1 MTRWIASLPMY
12 NVSPQHAALWRSLLS
27 DCVTIFAR
35 IFARSFDPGDVTI
48 VNAPEGELMP
58 HWRRKD
64 LLLSQTCGFPYRML
78 GLADEVHLIAT
89 PIFDAPGCE
98 GPRYRSVLV
107 VSAEAWARG
116 AHTLEACRGLRAA
129 CNGAD
134 SHSGM
139 NAFRHALAPL
149 ARDGRFLAS
158 VRWTGSHAAT
168 LQALASGAADVGA
181 IDCVTLALLRDSH
194 SEIFDGV
201 RTIGMTASAPGLPL
215 ITSRALGEG
224 QAQALRDAL
233 DATLAAD
240 PERARTLRL
249 RGFARLTGEAYAEIE
264 DMANAA
270 AQQGYTDLR

>member
-12 NVSPQHAALWRSLLS
+12 NVTPHHAALWRSLLS
-27 DCVTIFAR
+27 ESVAV
-35 IFARSFDPGDVTI
+35 FARSFDPGEVTI
-48 VNAPEGELMP
+48 VNSPEGELMP

-64 LLLSQTCGFPYRML
+64 LLLSQTCGFPYRIL
-78 GLADEVHLIAT
+78 GLADEVQLIST

-107 VSAEAWARG
+107 VSAQAWERG
-116 AHTLEACRGLRAA
+116 ANMLEACRGLRAA
-129 CNGAD
+129 CNGVD

-139 NAFRHALAPL
+139 NAFRHAVAPL
-149 ARDGRFLAS
+149 ARGGSFFAS
-158 VRWTGSHAAT
+158 VLRTGSHAGT
-168 LQALASGAADVGA
+168 LQALASGKADVGA

-194 SEIFDGV
+194 PESFDGV

-215 ITSRALGEG
+215 IASRALDEN
-224 QAQALRDAL
+224 QAHALRDAL
-233 DATLAAD
+233 DTALAID

-249 RGFARLTGEAYAEIE
+249 RGFARLSGEAYAEIE

-270 AQQGYTDLR
+270 AQQGYTELR

>member
-35 IFARSFDPGDVTI
+35 SFDPGDVAI
-48 VNAPEGELMP
+48 VNAPDGELMP

-98 GPRYRSVLV
+98 GPRYRSVLA
-107 VSAEAWARG
+107 VSAQAWERG
-116 AHTLEACRGLRAA
+116 AKTLEACRGLRAA

-139 NAFRHALAPL
+139 NAFRHAVAPL
-149 ARDGRFLAS
+149 ARDGRFFAS
-158 VRWTGSHAAT
+158 VLWTGSHAAT
-168 LQALASGAADVGA
+168 LRALASGAADVGA
-181 IDCVTLALLRDSH
+181 IDCVTFALLHDSQP
-194 SEIFDGV
+194 EQFDGV
-201 RTIGMTASAPGLPL
+201 KNIGMTASAPGLPL
-215 ITSRALGEG
+215 IASRRLGED
-224 QAQALRDAL
+224 QADVLRDAL
-233 DATLAAD
+233 DAALAAD
-240 PERARTLRL
+240 PERARKLRL
-249 RGFARLTGEAYAEIE
+249 RGLARLTGEAYAEIE
-264 DMANAA
+264 AFANAA
-270 AQQGYTDLR
+270 ARQGYTELR

>member
-12 NVSPQHAALWRSLLS
+12 NVTPQHAVLWHSLLS
-27 DCVTIFAR
+27 DCVTV
-35 IFARSFDPGDVTI
+35 FARSFDPGEVTV

-78 GLADEVHLIAT
+78 GLADEVHLIST

-107 VSAEAWARG
+107 VSARAWARG
-116 AHTLEACRGLRAA
+116 ANTLEACRGLRAA
-129 CNGAD
+129 YNGAD

-139 NAFRHALAPL
+139 NAFRHALAPF
-149 ARDGRFLAS
+149 ARDGRFFAS
-158 VRWTGSHAAT
+158 VLSTGSHAAT

-181 IDCVTLALLRDSH
+181 IDCVTLALLHDSQPE
-194 SEIFDGV
+194 SFDGV

-215 ITSRALGEG
+215 IASRALGEG
-224 QAQALRDAL
+224 EVQALRDAL
-233 DATLAAD
+233 DTALAAD

-270 AQQGYTDLR
+270 AQQRYTELR

>member
-1 MTRWIASLPMY
+1 MY
-12 NVSPQHAALWRSLLS
+12 NVTPHHAALWHALLS
-27 DCVTIFAR
+27 DCVAVFAR
-35 IFARSFDPGDVTI
+35 AFEPGDVTI

-64 LLLSQTCGFPYRML
+64 LLLSQTCGYPYRML
-78 GLADEVHLIAT
+78 GLADEVQLIAT

-116 AHTLEACRGLRAA
+116 ANTLEACRGLRAA
-129 CNGAD
+129 CNGTD

-139 NAFRHALAPL
+139 NAFRHSVAPL
-149 ARDGRFLAS
+149 ARGGRFFAS
-158 VRWTGSHAAT
+158 VFWTGSHAAT
-168 LQALASGAADVGA
+168 LRALASGAADVGA
-181 IDCVTLALLRDSH
+181 IDCVTLALLNDSH
-194 SEIFDGV
+194 PEWFGGV
-201 RTIGMTASAPGLPL
+201 RTIGMTHSAPGLPL
-215 ITSRALGEG
+215 IASRALGEG
-224 QAQALRDAL
+224 QAEALRDAL
-233 DATLAAD
+233 DTALAAD

-270 AQQGYTDLR
+270 TQQGYPELR